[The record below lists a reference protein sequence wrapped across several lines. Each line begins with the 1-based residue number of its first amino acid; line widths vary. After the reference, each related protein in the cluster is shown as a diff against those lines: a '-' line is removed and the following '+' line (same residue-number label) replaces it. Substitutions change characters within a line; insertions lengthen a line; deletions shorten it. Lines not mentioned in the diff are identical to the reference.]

1 MTRADVDRYLAEL
14 DHPLAGAL
22 SELCAIVRDSDP
34 RVQEEIKWNAP
45 SFFIAEHF
53 ATTGLSPRGQLRL
66 VLHTGAK
73 KLPHPVAITVTGAGG
88 LLEWK
93 GSDRAVVTVQDAA
106 QLEHDRETLT
116 SVLRQWIAQTQPA
129 PQ

>member
-1 MTRADVDRYLAEL
+1 MTRAEVDRYLSEL
-14 DHPLAGAL
+14 DHPQAGTLA
-22 SELCAIVRDSDP
+22 ELCAIVRAADP
-34 RVQEEIKWNAP
+34 RVQETIKWNAP

-73 KLPHPVAITVTGAGG
+73 KLSEPLVVTVAGADG

-93 GSDRAVVTVQDAA
+93 GTDRAVVIVRDAE
-106 QLEHDRETLT
+106 QLEGIREALGG
-116 SVLRQWIAQTQPA
+116 VLRQWIAQTQPA
-129 PQ
+129 P